1 MRVIDAG
8 CGAVFLAMA
17 NGNKGQEFMDFQDRW
32 GRLRRAMRNKLW
44 LRPALASLFSVLAA
58 FAALWAELVVP
69 EEAGFKIDEDSL
81 VGLLSIFASSML
93 SVATFTVSAIVAA
106 ASSASNSTTPRATR
120 QVISDGKA
128 QLVLSAFIA
137 AFIYSFIAIIALKI
151 FQYGAAGRLMLF
163 AGLVVMVVFVLIS
176 FINWIDHA
184 MKLGRQSTTIAKL
197 KEVAENSITPATAGT
212 FGARPFTGERPGDG
226 ALIRSEAS
234 GYVSALG
241 LSVLQKLAEEGDC
254 HVVLLVRPGE
264 YCAYDTAIATV
275 VPAGA
280 ATDSMASAIR
290 EAVELDDVRHEDVD
304 VRFNVVNLAET
315 ADRALSPG
323 INDPGT
329 AIYIMNALGDVLVK
343 WSRARRSAEAQEV
356 RFDRISVPPL
366 LAREVVADAFTPI
379 ARDGAGAVE
388 VGVRLQ
394 KVLATLARC
403 GDADLKAEAE
413 RMSAIAF
420 ELSDAAIVSG
430 SHKTMLQ
437 AAWANSQVV

>member
-8 CGAVFLAMA
+8 CRAVFLATA
-17 NGNKGQEFMDFQDRW
+17 TGNKGQDFMDFQERW
-32 GRLRRAMRNKLW
+32 GRIRRGVRNKLW

-58 FAALWAELVVP
+58 FAALWAEMVVP

-81 VGLLSIFASSML
+81 VSILSIFASSML

-106 ASSASNSTTPRATR
+106 ASSASTSTTPRATR
-120 QVISDGKA
+120 QVISDAKA
-128 QLVLSAFIA
+128 QMVLSAFIA

-176 FINWIDHA
+176 FINWIDQA

-197 KEVAENSITPATAGT
+197 KEVAETSITPATAGT
-212 FGARPFTGERPGDG
+212 FGARPFTGVRPGDG
-226 ALIRSEAS
+226 AVVRSGAS

-241 LSVLQKLAEEGDC
+241 LTRLQKCAESEDC

-264 YCAYDTAIATV
+264 YCSHDKPIAIVLQAD
-275 VPAGA
+275 A
-280 ATDSMASAIR
+280 ATDAIEGAIR

-343 WSRARRSAEAQEV
+343 WSRVRRSEEAREV

-366 LAREVVADAFTPI
+366 SAREIVGDAFTPI

-403 GDADLKAEAE
+403 GDAELTAEAE

-420 ELSDAAIVSG
+420 ELSDVALVSE
-430 SHKTMLQ
+430 SHKAMVQ
-437 AAWANSQVV
+437 AAWENSQH